1 VFLAEEFGAKKII
14 LVGMDFGNNIGK
26 YSKEKVKDPELKK
39 QKMQAGKRLLEM
51 LARQSHS
58 QLIDTAHKPIRGFSP
73 LTI

>member
-1 VFLAEEFGAKKII
+1 

-26 YSKEKVKDPELKK
+26 YSKVKVKDPELKK

-51 LARQSHS
+51 LARQSRS
-58 QLIDTAHKPIRGFSP
+58 QLVDTTHKPIKGFSP